1 MSENRADQVLIISI
15 LAVPEERQH
24 GILDLL
30 DLSIVIGPWDLGLQL
45 AEVLGQT
52 SHELSAGS
60 GWVLL
65 VVDVNF
71 FDDVVFDDEQH
82 VRRFLTE
89 VVLDF
94 PKLAELADVWDLL
107 GQGKELGVDFRRHY
121 YLCSQFPVL

>member
-1 MSENRADQVLIISI
+1 MSENRADQVLFISI

-24 GILDLL
+24 GSLDLL
-30 DLSIVIGPWDLGLQL
+30 DLSIVIGPWDLGLEL

-60 GWVLL
+60 GRVLL

-82 VRRFLTE
+82 VRGFLTE

-94 PKLAELADVWDLL
+94 PKLAQPADVGDLL
-107 GQGKELGVDFRRHY
+107 G
-121 YLCSQFPVL
+121 